1 MRRYEGPDWRPEQ
14 IFLNAAHDSRKERL
28 EEFICCKVT
37 DSPGPIR
44 IVGQVSELDTGPA
57 PTSPSVAPLAW
68 REIRQMVA
76 ARPPRSFG
84 GAVRSTLSNRVR
96 DGDFT
101 LVGLSRVFRL
111 HPRTVQRRLAAE
123 GPGFGQILEEVRRA
137 YAEHLLAETQL
148 TMRELAKR
156 LGYTSR
162 QHFIRA
168 FQSWSGMN
176 PGTFRQKVR
185 SGDHL
190 ADP

>member
-1 MRRYEGPDWRPEQ
+1 MKELVVISGKGGTGKTS
-14 IFLNAAHDSRKERL
+14 LVASLAA
-28 EEFICCKVT
+28 
-37 DSPGPIR
+37 
-44 IVGQVSELDTGPA
+44 
-57 PTSPSVAPLAW
+57 LA
-68 REIRQMVA
+68 RGRVVLADCDVDAADLHVA
-76 ARPPRSFG
+76 AD
-84 GAVRSTLSNRVR
+84 T
-96 DGDFT
+96 
-101 LVGLSRVFRL
+101 VG
-111 HPRTVQRRLAAE
+111 VQRRLAAE